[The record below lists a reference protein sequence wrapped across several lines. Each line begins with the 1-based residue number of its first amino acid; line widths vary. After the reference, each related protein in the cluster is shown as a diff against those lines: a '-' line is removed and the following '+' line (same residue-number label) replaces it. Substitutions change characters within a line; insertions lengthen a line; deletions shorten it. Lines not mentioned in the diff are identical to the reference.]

1 VPLFS
6 TICRFLANSDGNVA
20 VISAFAILPMLVL
33 AGGATDIARHEAYR
47 AQLQDGVDRAVLAA
61 ASLTQKRPV
70 EDTVKDYLKT
80 LPFAG
85 DVALT
90 FAHTTSSNE
99 RRVTVSASYPMETA
113 FLPLIGINS
122 MAVNASAT
130 ALESRKNIEIS
141 LILDISGSMREGKPP
156 RLDRLRPA
164 AQGFI
169 DRVVTTDTAPY
180 TSVSI
185 VPYAGSVNP
194 GALVMDFLGVPRQHN
209 YSSCLEFTNTDY
221 GVGLIPFNQRTQVP
235 HFTFNHKSSPY
246 SGKNNDKQP
255 YTGLEWAYCPYEETA
270 ITYLSNDAR
279 ALKAKI
285 ANMKM
290 HDGTGTAIAMNWGM
304 MLLEPAARPLVS
316 LGASHGYISS
326 QFANRPAEFSDKGT
340 LKFIVLMTDGEIS
353 DQFRPKQY
361 EYPRACNDATYGPET
376 TKCTTMTQTRADA
389 VNKMYA
395 VCNRAKTNGVVVF
408 TIGFE
413 VESTAQKQ
421 MESCASSP
429 SHFYNVA
436 GLDINTAFQSIA
448 SAIDKIR
455 LVQ

>member
-1 VPLFS
+1 M
-6 TICRFLANSDGNVA
+6 
-20 VISAFAILPMLVL
+20 ISAFALIPMLVL

-47 AQLQDGVDRAVLAA
+47 AQLQDSVDRAVLAA
-61 ASLTQKRPV
+61 ASLTQKRNVENTV
-70 EDTVKDYLKT
+70 EDYLQT
-80 LPFAG
+80 LPFAK
-85 DVALT
+85 DVTLK
-90 FAHTTSSNE
+90 FDHVTSTNE
-99 RRVTVSASYPMETA
+99 RKVTVVATYSMNTS

-122 MAVNASAT
+122 LGVNVSAT
-130 ALESRKNIEIS
+130 ALERRKNIEIS
-141 LILDISGSMREGKPP
+141 LVLDISGSMREGKPP

-194 GALVMDFLGVPRQHN
+194 GAIVFDFLGTPRQHL
-209 YSSCLEFTNTDY
+209 YSSCIEFASNDY
-221 GVGLIPFNQRTQVP
+221 GVGMIPFAQRAQLA

-246 SGKNNDKQP
+246 SGKNAAGQN
-255 YTGLEWAYCPYEETA
+255 YTGLEWSWCPHEETA
-270 ITYLSNDAR
+270 ITYLSNDAA

-285 ANMKM
+285 ASIKM

-304 MLLEPAARPLVS
+304 MLLEPAAKPLVNVGVS
-316 LGASHGYISS
+316 NGYIPG
-326 QFANRPAEFSDKGT
+326 QFANRPAAFNDTDT

-353 DQFRPKQY
+353 PQYRPKQY
-361 EYPRACNDATYGPET
+361 QYPRPCNDATAGPQSDRCST
-376 TKCTTMTQTRADA
+376 TTQFAEDA
-389 VNKMYA
+389 VLKMYA
-395 VCNRAKTNGVVVF
+395 VCDRAKSNGVVVF

-413 VESTAQKQ
+413 VNGNAQKQ

-436 GLDINTAFQSIA
+436 GLDINSAFQSIA